1 MPHSRIMQP
10 NASLLTTG
18 SHTFTP
24 VFLVCT
30 FCPICRFF
38 GSFYGHFSF
47 LFFCIL
53 QLIILYSHSCYHH
66 ALFHYRVRCHI
77 VHLSTA
83 KALPIIIEAR
93 KAGAPLTVETCHHY
107 LSLEAETIPDGATQ
121 YKCCPPIRGKSNQVS
136 TFYQQ
141 TTDTRCRHLKL
152 MKKCYQLPQ
161 GQRVCE

>member
-1 MPHSRIMQP
+1 MDI
-10 NASLLTTG
+10 
-18 SHTFTP
+18 
-24 VFLVCT
+24 
-30 FCPICRFF
+30 
-38 GSFYGHFSF
+38 F
-47 LFFCIL
+47 LFFSFCIL

-121 YKCCPPIRGKSNQVS
+121 YKCCPPIRGKSNQVR
-136 TFYQQ
+136 TF
-141 TTDTRCRHLKL
+141 LL
-152 MKKCYQLPQ
+152 MDDKFKFKFKYFFESQ
-161 GQRVCE
+161 GPSSIPKFNTVIHTFIPIFLTPLALIILIGQILHEVVDIGSL